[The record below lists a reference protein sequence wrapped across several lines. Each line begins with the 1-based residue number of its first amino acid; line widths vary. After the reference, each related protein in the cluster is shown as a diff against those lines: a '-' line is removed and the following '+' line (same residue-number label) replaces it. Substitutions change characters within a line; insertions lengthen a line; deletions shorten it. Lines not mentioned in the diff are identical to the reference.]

1 MKISAYNEMMA
12 YLLRPASLEE
22 KLKEL
27 EEKYPGSVKPAN
39 ELPPIQDPFKDFE
52 DRNPRETAAQGGVI
66 GKDGM
71 FKGEDMGTR
80 EGFATISKKPLSKKK
95 FVELYEKFLNT
106 DQVNKSDRVFAETL
120 NKKGYRTQS
129 NTLFDDSGVF
139 ARRTR
144 YKIKGV
150 VKGSEAAP
158 EILKRIQN
166 VNEYLSDLIFKL
178 NPENKYYSLDEIQT
192 MVRKKFK
199 FSESVSLD
207 KRSYPI
213 FDQLLDRDQKVEQ
226 LLKKML
232 ISDEPLNTSFL
243 RYISKEVGG
252 ARRKTRTGPLVEN
265 ELEFKTLK
273 KALNKS
279 PTYKIIKDQ
288 GADLLKD
295 RFNKNE
301 ELFKLSFSDQLEEA
315 LDLAKGQP
323 VFTGMDKEK
332 YYSSSSKHKVMEF
345 AKRSWNTSKGKG
357 PIKFFNSKGN
367 EITWQ
372 RGLKLPYRK
381 VSFTYEGKKYSM
393 KELDNID
400 LVKKNFPEVYEKQT
414 AVNRLRAVE
423 VDNPYGKGKIPLL
436 DLLKENSRKIY
447 GWAPRRNTF
456 DVLHGIDG
464 VGSKPFTDLSFNSR
478 DVNQMQLGVSNTFKA
493 NRISKKDF
501 DKINLTMNEY
511 TGGGN
516 PAKIQERQLSLAKDF
531 LSGEVKSYDEERDRI
546 IKSNKASRAFK
557 NYAAAIGLK
566 LNDDQKTII
575 KKINNAPIP
584 NKAKAL
590 LLPIV
595 VGATAI
601 TGADLM
607 TGSVEAAEPGQM
619 PQGSPEQLSEDQQ
632 GFTTAEKTGIGAGVA
647 GGAYAARK
655 PILNTLAKIARPFS
669 MPSVAAGFGL
679 GQFVD
684 VNPFKFASDEER
696 EAGKSFITRDEKFG
710 SLKEDPSFALAGAD
724 LLYPEIAKQ
733 TVGKF
738 AKPTGKG
745 ILSMLGR
752 AAMNPFGKLARGFTP
767 LGIGLQGVELV
778 NQARKEQ
785 DRINEMRMNDP
796 DQYQEYL
803 DELESYGDFS
813 A

>member
-1 MKISAYNEMMA
+1 MKIAEYNEMMA
-12 YLLRPASLEE
+12 YLMRPAQKETQVASLMDEYLGDQKEYQRAVDEGFQGTYEEYLRMKSLERTN
-22 KLKEL
+22 LAI
-27 EEKYPGSVKPAN
+27 G
-39 ELPPIQDPFKDFE
+39 
-52 DRNPRETAAQGGVI
+52 GGVI
-66 GKDGM
+66 E
-71 FKGEDMGTR
+71 GEDLGTR
-80 EGFATISKKPLSKKK
+80 EGFAIISKKPLSKEK
-95 FVELYEKFLNT
+95 FVELYEEFLNT

-120 NKKGYRTQS
+120 NEKGYRTQS
-129 NTLFDDSGVF
+129 NTLFDDSGIY

-150 VKGSEAAP
+150 VKGSEPAP
-158 EILKRIQN
+158 DILKKIKN

-178 NPENKYYSLDEIQT
+178 NDENKYYSLDEVQT
-192 MVRKKFK
+192 MVRKKFN
-199 FSESVSLD
+199 FSENVELD

-213 FDQLLDRDQKVEQ
+213 FDKLLDRDQKVDQ

-232 ISDEPLNTSFL
+232 DSDEPLNTSFL

-265 ELEFKTLK
+265 KLDFKTLK

-279 PTYKIIKDQ
+279 PTYKNIKDK
-288 GADLLKD
+288 GADLLKN
-295 RFNKNE
+295 RFNRNE

-357 PIKFFNSKGN
+357 PIKFFNSGGN

-400 LVKKNFPEVYEKQT
+400 FVKNNFPEVHEKQT

-464 VGSKPFTDLSFNSR
+464 VGLKPFTDLSFNSR

-493 NRISKKDF
+493 NRISKEDF

-511 TGGGN
+511 TGGGD
-516 PAKIQERQLSLAKDF
+516 PVKLQERQLSLAKDF
-531 LSGEVKSYDEERDRI
+531 LSGKVKNYNEERDRI
-546 IKSNKASRAFK
+546 IKSNKASIAFK

-566 LNDDQKTII
+566 LNDDQKIII

-584 NKAKAL
+584 NKVKAL

-619 PQGSPEQLSEDQQ
+619 PQGSPKQLSEDQQ
-632 GFTTAEKTGIGAGVA
+632 GFTTGEKLAGAGAAAGTAYKFGKPILRTLGAIARPVGKVLGAPSVA
-647 GGAYAARK
+647 GGLSLSNILDYEKPEDASVLDRLDPRNYKVQDDPNLKMAGLDLLLPEILKKGAPRGSGIMSMIGRGLANPFGRAARVFT
-655 PILNTLAKIARPFS
+655 PVGATLT
-669 MPSVAAGFGL
+669 AAGIGK
-679 GQFVD
+679 D
-684 VNPFKFASDEER
+684 YYDFAKD
-696 EAGKSFITRDEKFG
+696 
-710 SLKEDPSFALAGAD
+710 
-724 LLYPEIAKQ
+724 EIAK
-733 TVGKF
+733 VK
-738 AKPTGKG
+738 
-745 ILSMLGR
+745 
-752 AAMNPFGKLARGFTP
+752 AMTP
-767 LGIGLQGVELV
+767 EERDFYNDLLMDEGGL
-778 NQARKEQ
+778 
-785 DRINEMRMNDP
+785 
-796 DQYQEYL
+796 L
-803 DELESYGDFS
+803 D
-813 A
+813 

>member
-1 MKISAYNEMMA
+1 MYKPSSSHQKFLDILTEKDRPKKTANLMDE
-12 YLLRPASLEE
+12 YLGDQREYQKAVDDGFQGTYEEFLR
-22 KLKEL
+22 
-27 EEKYPGSVKPAN
+27 
-39 ELPPIQDPFKDFE
+39 FKSM
-52 DRNPRETAAQGGVI
+52 RENAAQGGVI

-71 FKGEDMGTR
+71 FKGQDMGTR
-80 EGFATISKKPLSKKK
+80 KGFATISKKPLSKEK

-120 NKKGYRTQS
+120 NEKGYRTQS

-158 EILKRIQN
+158 DILKRIQN

-265 ELEFKTLK
+265 ELDFKTLK
-273 KALNKS
+273 KSLNKS

-400 LVKKNFPEVYEKQT
+400 FVKKNFPEVYEKQT

-619 PQGSPEQLSEDQQ
+619 PQGSPKQLSEDQQ
-632 GFTTAEKTGIGAGVA
+632 GFTTGEKLAGAGAA

-655 PILNTLAKIARPFS
+655 PILNTLGKIAKPILKVLGA
-669 MPSVAAGFGL
+669 PSLAAGLSIKELAKGEDANLGVAGAELLAPELAKQAGVRGL
-679 GQFVD
+679 LA
-684 VNPFKFASDEER
+684 NPFQLAEKA
-696 EAGKSFITRDEKFG
+696 AKFG
-710 SLKEDPSFALAGAD
+710 K
-724 LLYPEIAKQ
+724 I
-733 TVGKF
+733 
-738 AKPTGKG
+738 
-745 ILSMLGR
+745 GR
-752 AAMNPFGKLARGFTP
+752 GVASLARIPSLMTP
-767 LGIGLQGVELV
+767 VGLTLMGVEGV
-778 NQARKEQ
+778 RMAKREQ
-785 DRINEMRMNDP
+785 DRINEMRREEP
-796 DQYQEYL
+796 EKYKEYI

>member
-1 MKISAYNEMMA
+1 MKIAEYNEMMA
-12 YLLRPASLEE
+12 YLMRPAQKTKLVDDLE
-22 KLKEL
+22 
-27 EEKYPGSVKPAN
+27 PGSLRD
-39 ELPPIQDPFKDFE
+39 ELLKDFDPSQE
-52 DRNPRETAAQGGVI
+52 TYEEYLQRKSMRENAAQGGVI

-71 FKGEDMGTR
+71 FKGQDMGTR
-80 EGFATISKKPLSKKK
+80 EGFAIISKKPLSKKK
-95 FVELYEKFLNT
+95 FVELYEEFLNT

-158 EILKRIQN
+158 DVLKKVKD

-178 NPENKYYSLDEIQT
+178 NGENKYYSLDEVQT

-265 ELEFKTLK
+265 KLEFKTLK

-400 LVKKNFPEVYEKQT
+400 FVKKNFPEVYEKQT

-423 VDNPYGKGKIPLL
+423 VDNPYGKGKISLL

-511 TGGGN
+511 TGGGD
-516 PAKIQERQLSLAKDF
+516 PVKLQERQLSLAKDF

-619 PQGSPEQLSEDQQ
+619 PQGSPKQLSEDQQ
-632 GFTTAEKTGIGAGVA
+632 GFTTGEKLAGAGAA
-647 GGAYAARK
+647 GAAYAARK
-655 PILNTLAKIARPFS
+655 PLLKTAATIARPFGF
-669 MPSVAAGFGL
+669 PSVAAGLSLSNILDYEKPEDASVLDRLDPRNYKVQDDPNLKMAGL
-679 GQFVD
+679 DLLLPEILKKGAPRGSGIMSMIGRGLA
-684 VNPFKFASDEER
+684 NPFGRAARVFTPVGATLTAAGIGKDYYDFAKDEIAKVKAMTPEER
-696 EAGKSFITRDEKFG
+696 EFYN
-710 SLKEDPSFALAGAD
+710 D
-724 LLYPEIAKQ
+724 LLMDE
-733 TVGKF
+733 G
-738 AKPTGKG
+738 
-745 ILSMLGR
+745 
-752 AAMNPFGKLARGFTP
+752 
-767 LGIGLQGVELV
+767 GL
-778 NQARKEQ
+778 
-785 DRINEMRMNDP
+785 
-796 DQYQEYL
+796 L
-803 DELESYGDFS
+803 D
-813 A
+813 